1 MMIGQATSVS
11 AFIVLS
17 YSLNVHHTYRIHIVC
32 QCLLSFL
39 FVPPHSPMLRKHTQV
54 CCTSASGRWG
64 LRSFNGRTTL
74 DAWTWRIR
82 SLRFSKRQ
90 ILSYSFTQRIKL
102 SSTCLYAFVRA
113 KLDLDGCNHCKL
125 DLWMIILSHRGELFT
140 QMVTSVLH
148 ALCLVVLWHVLL
160 FCGAISSFVFAC

>member
-1 MMIGQATSVS
+1 MYI
-11 AFIVLS
+11 
-17 YSLNVHHTYRIHIVC
+17 IHIE
-32 QCLLSFL
+32 FIL
-39 FVPPHSPMLRKHTQV
+39 FVSV
-54 CCTSASGRWG
+54 CYHILSLLHPKMTFIPFCTSTLTDVEETPKSVVPQETSASGRWG

>member
-11 AFIVLS
+11 AFIVSS

-39 FVPPHSPMLRKHTQV
+39 FVPPHSPMLWNTQV